1 MASFAEDSA
10 WDVLGLADPS
20 KPLCL
25 EVQQPMAR
33 YLADGSKTVETRRYE
48 LPSWATNVEVAVLET
63 KDEPG
68 LSTLGEAPDQGAVL
82 LVGFVVFESCF
93 EYDSEKAFDGDA
105 AKHRIDK
112 TDDARG
118 WDGSPMYGWVVSKAQ
133 FCDLPPSSPPLAR
146 RHKGFYEAQGSGV
159 AQVRGL
165 ARGMYGGRSLEVPSA
180 AELAALATKMA
191 EDAGAAYESGKPV
204 FTIVAGGKA
213 AQIPVATLK
222 ELPHTPAEGKHT
234 GKLGASMG
242 ALIAS
247 CPGEFLSL
255 ALTCSGAVFT
265 SRDDDPENPEEAL
278 ATLPI
283 SSKDLM
289 KGILLHT
296 EADGETPVRGGP
308 LRLTFPWNCAMQ
320 PIKGLGDAPVDLPDC
335 VLLQIKP

>member
-1 MASFAEDSA
+1 
-10 WDVLGLADPS
+10 
-20 KPLCL
+20 
-25 EVQQPMAR
+25 
-33 YLADGSKTVETRRYE
+33 
-48 LPSWATNVEVAVLET
+48 
-63 KDEPG
+63 
-68 LSTLGEAPDQGAVL
+68 
-82 LVGFVVFESCF
+82 
-93 EYDSEKAFDGDA
+93 
-105 AKHRIDK
+105 
-112 TDDARG
+112 
-118 WDGSPMYGWVVSKAQ
+118 
-133 FCDLPPSSPPLAR
+133 
-146 RHKGFYEAQGSGV
+146 
-159 AQVRGL
+159 
-165 ARGMYGGRSLEVPSA
+165 MYGGRPLEVPSA

-191 EDAGAAYESGKPV
+191 ENAGAAYESGKPV
-204 FTIVAGGKA
+204 FTIVAGRAESSTRLQCEPTRPCRRDLFCRASRTRREHSNRPKLSQNDVDATERERRQAWSGPQWSTSTQVAGGKA

-222 ELPHTPAEGKHT
+222 ELPHTPAEGKHS

-265 SRDDDPENPEEAL
+265 SRDDDPEHPEEA
-278 ATLPI
+278 ATTLPI

-320 PIKGLGDAPVDLPDC
+320 PIKGLGDAPVDLSDC

>member
-68 LSTLGEAPDQGAVL
+68 LSTLGEAPDQGAGL

-105 AKHRIDK
+105 AKHRIEK

-159 AQVRGL
+159 AQVRDFGFKGSARRVFDLLNADAAGQDQTWPPPPRPNNEKRCYSKRACAASRARRPLPRLHRLNKRRSTRRSRRSGL
-165 ARGMYGGRSLEVPSA
+165 DHQRRRARAYPRSPR
-180 AELAALATKMA
+180 LA
-191 EDAGAAYESGKPV
+191 
-204 FTIVAGGKA
+204 
-213 AQIPVATLK
+213 
-222 ELPHTPAEGKHT
+222 
-234 GKLGASMG
+234 
-242 ALIAS
+242 
-247 CPGEFLSL
+247 
-255 ALTCSGAVFT
+255 
-265 SRDDDPENPEEAL
+265 
-278 ATLPI
+278 
-283 SSKDLM
+283 
-289 KGILLHT
+289 
-296 EADGETPVRGGP
+296 VR
-308 LRLTFPWNCAMQ
+308 R
-320 PIKGLGDAPVDLPDC
+320 
-335 VLLQIKP
+335 